1 MNVLHIHTRDQGGGG
16 AKMVSNIN
24 ERLNREF
31 EVDSKLIV
39 GYKSTESD
47 SVWELDQTLPERA
60 FNRLFENVI
69 SFNGLGSF
77 RSFWTQ
83 KIIRDNNIDIVHLHN
98 LHGRYFNFLNVE
110 LIPETTSVVWT
121 FHDIWPMTGG
131 CTHSNDCTKFEA
143 SCGSCP
149 ELENYPS
156 MEIDTTPILHKLKT
170 NIFNRTN
177 ITGVA
182 PSQWMV
188 ENIDK
193 SRLSVNDIR
202 HVPNGIDTEMFY
214 PRDRRRSRNH
224 WDIGED
230 RTVVL
235 FAANNIDNPQKGM
248 QFLIS
253 ALKHLSHSGTGL
265 ELLVIGGNAPT
276 LNELPPE
283 YEYISPGYIPQEMLP
298 LAYSAADLSVVPS
311 KMESFGLVATESM
324 ACGTPVVAFNVGG
337 LGEQITS
344 DTGWLVSPYD
354 TDQLASTIES
364 ALSDEGLLKEK
375 GQNARERVI
384 NKYDIQ
390 QCVDE
395 YRSIYDDVY
404 GS

>member
-31 EVDSKLIV
+31 KVDSKLLV
-39 GYKSTESD
+39 GYKLTESD
-47 SVWELDQTLPERA
+47 SVWEFDQTLPERA
-60 FNRLFENVI
+60 FNRLFENVM

-83 KIIRDNNIDIVHLHN
+83 KIIRDNDIDVIHLHN
-98 LHGRYFNFLNVE
+98 LHGRYFNFLNIE
-110 LIPETTSVVWT
+110 LIPETTNVVWT

-131 CTHSNDCTKFEA
+131 CTYSYDCTKFEA
-143 SCGSCP
+143 TCGSCP

-156 MEIDTTPILHKLKT
+156 MKIDTTPILHKLKT
-170 NIFNRTN
+170 NIFNKIN
-177 ITGVA
+177 ITGIA
-182 PSQWMV
+182 PSRWMV
-188 ENIDK
+188 KNIEK
-193 SRLSVNDIR
+193 SRLSVNDVR
-202 HVPNGIDTEMFY
+202 HVPNGIDTGMFY
-214 PRDRRRSRNH
+214 PRDRRRSRNN
-224 WDIGED
+224 WDIDKD
-230 RTVVL
+230 RTIVL
-235 FAANNIDNPQKGM
+235 FAANNIYNPQKGM
-248 QFLIS
+248 RFLIS
-253 ALKHLSHSGTGL
+253 ALKDLSYNETELG
-265 ELLVIGGNAPT
+265 LLVIGGDAPI

-283 YEYISPGYIPQEMLP
+283 YEYTSPGYIPEEMLP

-364 ALSDEGLLKEK
+364 VLSDEELLKEK